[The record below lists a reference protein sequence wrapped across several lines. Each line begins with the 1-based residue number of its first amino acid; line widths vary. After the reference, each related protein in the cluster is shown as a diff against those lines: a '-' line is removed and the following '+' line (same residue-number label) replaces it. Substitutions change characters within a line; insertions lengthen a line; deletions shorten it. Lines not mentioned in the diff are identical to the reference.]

1 MPSPSSRH
9 IDGDAGSTCW
19 VSAEYLLWWFKD
31 APTPPLVTTGPAG
44 SNGILGQPGT
54 IVLFGGSGVDLQE
67 HQGAR
72 FTIGMWLDEDELVG
86 VEGNYFF
93 LGRSSASFAAASSG
107 NPLLARPF
115 FNASLNAQ
123 DSELVASPGLLA
135 GGVRVGL
142 DSQLQGAEAN
152 LLCVLEDDCCCQVSL
167 LAGFR
172 YVQLDEG
179 LSVNEGLFI
188 LPTAPALGGS
198 RIEVADF
205 FGTHNHFYGGQVG
218 LRAQAWR
225 GDAFLRLEG
234 KVALGFT
241 HEAVNINGSPQTTTV
256 AGVTT
261 SQVGGLLAVPSNIGH
276 FHRDEFA
283 VLPEVGIK
291 VGYQLTDAIAVTA
304 GYSFLY
310 WSDVVQPGDQMDLR
324 LNPSQLPTSSGAGT
338 LVGVA
343 RPSATLHG
351 TDFWAHG
358 LNVGL
363 EVRY

>member
-1 MPSPSSRH
+1 MKYGMVCIVCLLCTGWTAAQSNPPSMSFINFPSPSYLPLSGDRSSEASATGLTTGSYGDSNSRAPSSPSSRY
-9 IDGDAGSTCW
+9 IGGDAGSTCW

-93 LGRSSASFAAASSG
+93 LGRSGASFAAASSG

-135 GGVRVGL
+135 GGVRVRL
-142 DSQLQGAEAN
+142 DSQLQGGEAN
-152 LLCVLEDDCCCQVSL
+152 LLCVLADDCCCQVSL

-179 LSVNEGLFI
+179 RCVEQG
-188 LPTAPALGGS
+188 P
-198 RIEVADF
+198 
-205 FGTHNHFYGGQVG
+205 
-218 LRAQAWR
+218 
-225 GDAFLRLEG
+225 
-234 KVALGFT
+234 
-241 HEAVNINGSPQTTTV
+241 
-256 AGVTT
+256 
-261 SQVGGLLAVPSNIGH
+261 LL
-276 FHRDEFA
+276 
-283 VLPEVGIK
+283 
-291 VGYQLTDAIAVTA
+291 
-304 GYSFLY
+304 
-310 WSDVVQPGDQMDLR
+310 
-324 LNPSQLPTSSGAGT
+324 
-338 LVGVA
+338 
-343 RPSATLHG
+343 
-351 TDFWAHG
+351 
-358 LNVGL
+358 
-363 EVRY
+363 